1 LEIERNETNTIFLQ
15 IKDERVKF
23 TREINSSGEPI
34 LTVSSEFVSLL
45 TLSITISAD
54 EIDCDGGEV
63 R

>member
-1 LEIERNETNTIFLQ
+1 MG
-15 IKDERVKF
+15 KDERVKF
-23 TREINSSGEPI
+23 SREINSSGEPI

-45 TLSITISAD
+45 TSSITISAD

>member
-1 LEIERNETNTIFLQ
+1 LEIERIETNTIFLQ

-45 TLSITISAD
+45 TSSITISAD